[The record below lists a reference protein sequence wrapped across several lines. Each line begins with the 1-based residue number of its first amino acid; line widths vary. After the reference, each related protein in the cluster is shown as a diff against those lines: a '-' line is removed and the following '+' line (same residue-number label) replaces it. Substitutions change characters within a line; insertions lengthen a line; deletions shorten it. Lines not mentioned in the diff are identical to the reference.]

1 MPFLG
6 KVPSQIVDSDVDI
19 DGGTIDGATIG
30 SITAGAGT
38 FTNLSATGTI
48 TFPDDG
54 ISGDDIN
61 GGTISN
67 VAISGTTAS
76 FSGDLTVDT
85 DTLYVDSTNNRVG
98 IGTTPSGKL
107 HVDNTAA
114 THNVAIFNNQNAS
127 YNTDITLN
135 HSSATGNF
143 IVSRRAN
150 GEAWLYQSAAQ
161 PIAFFT
167 SSAERMRIDSSGN
180 VGIGTTNPS
189 PKFHVADVNGGG
201 ARIDGGSVTSGESA
215 YLWFQSG
222 RARFGYDGGRA
233 AVAISDYN
241 QNGTTTGKPICFDT
255 NGSERMRIDSSG
267 NLLVGKTSG
276 ASSIRTQFVGAS
288 STSSNSVMLLENSSL
303 TDLFEVRCDGRIMT
317 GTATASPYNQT
328 VSFGAN
334 LWINSSGVLYRTT
347 SSLRYKENIQDMT
360 FGLSEVLALRPVT
373 FEQKNENT
381 GRKFGGFIAEE
392 VHEAGLVDFVE
403 YNEENEPDA
412 ISYGNMV
419 SLLTK
424 AIQEQQAIIDS
435 QASAIADLT
444 TRLEALEAN

>member
-1 MPFLG
+1 
-6 KVPSQIVDSDVDI
+6 
-19 DGGTIDGATIG
+19 
-30 SITAGAGT
+30 
-38 FTNLSATGTI
+38 
-48 TFPDDG
+48 
-54 ISGDDIN
+54 
-61 GGTISN
+61 
-67 VAISGTTAS
+67 
-76 FSGDLTVDT
+76 
-85 DTLYVDSTNNRVG
+85 
-98 IGTTPSGKL
+98 
-107 HVDNTAA
+107 
-114 THNVAIFNNQNAS
+114 
-127 YNTDITLN
+127 
-135 HSSATGNF
+135 
-143 IVSRRAN
+143 
-150 GEAWLYQSAAQ
+150 
-161 PIAFFT
+161 
-167 SSAERMRIDSSGN
+167 
-180 VGIGTTNPS
+180 
-189 PKFHVADVNGGG
+189 VADVNGGG

>member
-6 KVPSQIVDSDVDI
+6 KTPQQFVDPEVDI
-19 DGGTIDGATIG
+19 DGGSIDGTAIGAT
-30 SITAGAGT
+30 SASTATVTT
-38 FTNLSATGTI
+38 FTSTGIDDNATGTAI
-48 TFPDDG
+48 TID
-54 ISGDDIN
+54 S
-61 GGTISN
+61 SQN
-67 VAISGTTAS
+67 VSL
-76 FSGDLTVDT
+76 SGDLTVDT
-85 DTLYVDSTNNRVG
+85 NTLYVDSTNNRVG
-98 IGTTPSGKL
+98 IGTTTPDEFLYVQDGDIKVGKTSNDFGVL
-107 HVDNTAA
+107 HLGNTSDQTKIVGRGGSHSSNPNTMLFFTDNTER
-114 THNVAIFNNQNAS
+114 
-127 YNTDITLN
+127 IT
-135 HSSATGNF
+135 
-143 IVSRRAN
+143 
-150 GEAWLYQSAAQ
+150 
-161 PIAFFT
+161 
-167 SSAERMRIDSSGN
+167 IDSSQN
-180 VGIGTTNPS
+180 VGIGTTTLNSKLNIAGSIAALNTGPASRTDILVCAHDYYSAPS
-189 PKFHVADVNGGG
+189 YRGVL
-201 ARIDGGSVTSGESA
+201 SV
-215 YLWFQSG
+215 Y
-222 RARFGYDGGRA
+222 
-233 AVAISDYN
+233 
-241 QNGTTTGKPICFDT
+241 NGTSSTGTTYGITNANLGSLRFQNVGHGLIGT
-255 NGSERMRIDSSG
+255 NGSAPLVFATLSTERMRIDSSG

-444 TRLEALEAN
+444 ARLEALEAN